1 MRFCFQI
8 FVCNYLM
15 QDYLNVFI
23 KKRMMKKLTVQI
35 VEIGLSPPLVTAFA
49 NSKQKN
55 NHAQA

>member
-1 MRFCFQI
+1 
-8 FVCNYLM
+8 M

-23 KKRMMKKLTVQI
+23 KKRMMKKLTVQV
-35 VEIGLSPPLVTAFA
+35 VEIGLSPPLVTPFA